1 MAPVTILKG
10 TLDLLI
16 LKSLSLGELHGLGI
30 ARRIEQITGSAFN
43 PGPGSLFPALHRL
56 EHAGRPGCKEPND
69 NSGRRGRRRGRRT
82 AEVAM
87 VACVAGRRVGRSLV
101 GCRVCVSAAMAN
113 DRKRVDRRSCRTR
126 RLSTPQGGVQGD
138 HGDRHYPQEPSEAC
152 THALLDR
159 EGGLSDQRCGV
170 LR

>member
-1 MAPVTILKG
+1 MTSGEDRRTSGTFQCDLKPG
-10 TLDLLI
+10 TRN
-16 LKSLSLGELHGLGI
+16 G
-30 ARRIEQITGSAFN
+30 RY
-43 PGPGSLFPALHRL
+43 RL
-56 EHAGRPGCKEPND
+56 EHMRRSVWQEPND
-69 NSGRRGRRRGRRT
+69 DSGWRSRGRWCGAT
-82 AEVAM
+82 EIAM

-152 THALLDR
+152 THALLGPRSRSYQTLDAASSDKFPKKCYR
-159 EGGLSDQRCGV
+159 PCVFAADPLS
-170 LR
+170 L